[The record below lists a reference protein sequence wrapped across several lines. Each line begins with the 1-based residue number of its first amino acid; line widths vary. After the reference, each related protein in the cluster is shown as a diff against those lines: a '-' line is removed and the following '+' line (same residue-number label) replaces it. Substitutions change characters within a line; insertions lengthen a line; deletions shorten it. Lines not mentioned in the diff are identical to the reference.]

1 MNALEKVVDVLV
13 SCILMFLVP
22 LLYYGGRTRVSQA
35 ILAGQAGENFFRRVS
50 TAGEIT
56 LPVWQELERT
66 LFQCGC
72 SRYEIRRV
80 RTLYEPE
87 GEEGAVTEK
96 EYTAEKEKLYGS
108 IMAKGKSRL
117 QNGDQLWL
125 TLYVN
130 ELPTVY
136 FMSVRT
142 GEAYP

>member
-13 SCILMFLVP
+13 SCLMLFLVP

-35 ILAGQAGENFFRRVS
+35 ILAGQAGENFLRRVS

-66 LFQCGC
+66 LLHCGC
-72 SRYEIRRV
+72 TRYEIRRV

-96 EYTAEKEKLYGS
+96 EYTADKEKIYGS
-108 IMAKGKSRL
+108 VMTNGTSRL

>member
-1 MNALEKVVDVLV
+1 MLHCGCKRFD
-13 SCILMFLVP
+13 IL
-22 LLYYGGRTRVSQA
+22 RV
-35 ILAGQAGENFFRRVS
+35 G
-50 TAGEIT
+50 
-56 LPVWQELERT
+56 T
-66 LFQCGC
+66 LF
-72 SRYEIRRV
+72 EA
-80 RTLYEPE
+80 E

-96 EYTAEKEKLYGS
+96 EYTADKEKIYGS
-108 IMAKGKSRL
+108 VMTNGTSRL